1 MRAMYVTCVWILLMG
16 LGAMGCGKQQ
26 EGLNV
31 HNPWV
36 EAVPATETT
45 AGIYMGIQ
53 NPNTEAKVLAAAQ
66 SDRAVVALCTMP
78 IAGEASE
85 PEVIEEIPI
94 PAMGRVDLTPDGMHL
109 RLFDLTGELREGD
122 ALAITL
128 YFKDG
133 GSQLIEAIVKS
144 PQPSE

>member
-1 MRAMYVTCVWILLMG
+1 MRALSVTFVWVLLLG
-16 LGAMGCGKQQ
+16 LGTMGCGQQ
-26 EGLNV
+26 EGLYIHDPRV
-31 HNPWV
+31 D
-36 EAVPATETT
+36 AVPATETT

-53 NPNTEAKVLAAAQ
+53 NPNTEPEMLIAAQ

-94 PAMGRVDLTPDGMHL
+94 PAMGRVDLTPEGMHL
-109 RLFDLTGELREGD
+109 RFFDLAGELREGD
-122 ALAITL
+122 AVGVTL
-128 YFKDG
+128 YFKGG
-133 GSQLIEAIVKS
+133 GSQRIEAIAKS